1 MSDARYPEA
10 TVRGLHVGPYE
21 LQVELGRGGMG
32 RVYRA
37 RHDAS
42 QVDVALKTV
51 ASPAATRGHL
61 ARRLLEEVRVVAQLR
76 HPGVVEIL
84 DVGRLDATS
93 GPALAASEG
102 APFIVMELAA
112 GGSLAALRHRLTFDG
127 LQVVADRM
135 LLALGHAHAHGILHC
150 DVKLANI
157 LRAGPGSSLDELR
170 LADFGVAAFYG
181 GPERPR
187 FKGGTRAY
195 MPPEQ
200 LAGDVRLMGPWSDL
214 FSLAK
219 ALTELLEP
227 GAAVPPAFSRW
238 VATCLS
244 AHWRRRFP
252 CAADA
257 RSAFLALCDDGQRVS
272 WQLDA
277 LGGARATSTSETTD
291 DTTEPSAPLSLPAV
305 EAGPALVRAPWPTS
319 EQALTTASERVFI
332 GDAMSSLAALRPPP
346 MLGRQREQRALWRSL
361 ASAARTHGPT
371 FVSVE
376 GAAGM
381 GTTRLA
387 DWLLERASE
396 LGAAHGLR
404 AEDWHEGGALAKMV
418 RRDLRAEGLAGTRL
432 REHVAAMAPKAPRD
446 LSRLVDPSTTVA
458 DADAAA
464 LVADYLTMLSDDRPL
479 VLVLD
484 DAGGSAEAQALVM
497 ELTRRRCGA
506 MAVVVTGQ
514 EVSSGGRVAG
524 QELGC
529 FERVQLEPLPDVAQ
543 VKLIQSLCRL
553 DAPTALAIASRTG
566 GNPGYA
572 VQLVTYWLE
581 EGHLRADS
589 TTARVEDLPLPE
601 GMHEIAQ
608 RRLAGLLRR
617 AAPGVRE
624 AIELAASGG
633 PRVHRVRW
641 VAACEAAGL
650 TREHCA
656 TAERLLIDGGQ
667 LRRASVERQLALGH
681 WRFERPAFREAV
693 IAAMDS
699 RRHRWHRIHASL
711 AASPHERGLQLFE
724 AGTYSEA
731 FEALVEG
738 ASAQWAS
745 GAHPRAQ
752 RLLEV
757 ARDAFE
763 RGDIPDDHPL
773 RGRFLILRGR
783 SELAVGS
790 PTDAGRLAEQA
801 IQWGRRRRRVA
812 DELEAQLLAAEIS
825 ARGGDFEGAA
835 FSLEGAQQRA
845 EAQQL
850 ESFWAE
856 AFRAWVEVA
865 IHLPGTASAVE
876 HAIEDAMARPAVR
889 ARAEVEGSL
898 LLSRGQLYLHIGD
911 LDGAERDGRN
921 SLDKLPARSMTAVR
935 AGWFLGRV
943 ARERDQLDVAR
954 GRLEQALVELQ
965 ALGAEPTVL
974 WSCRADI
981 ALVHNRGGNY
991 ARTRNLI
998 EAAPSWFD
1006 RRGAQP
1012 MASLARL
1019 ILLPTFAAFGEWER
1033 WDQAFDAAVR
1043 VGHVLPDAVF
1053 EAERAGDEALAM
1065 GERGRALAAY
1075 SFADQRLFRLG
1086 RREALERVLAKRRAL
1101 EPSSA

>member
-1 MSDARYPEA
+1 MSDARHQEA
-10 TVRGLHVGPYE
+10 TVKGLRVGPYE

-112 GGSLAALRHRLTFDG
+112 SGSLAALRHRLSFDE

-157 LRAGPGSSLDELR
+157 LRAGPGSTLDELR

-181 GPERPR
+181 GAERPR

-214 FSLAK
+214 FALAK
-219 ALTELLEP
+219 ALTELLVP

-257 RSAFLALCDDGQRVS
+257 RAAFLALCDDGERVP
-272 WQLDA
+272 WRLDA
-277 LGGARATSTSETTD
+277 LGRAGATSTSETTD
-291 DTTEPSAPLSLPAV
+291 DTTEPSAPLSLPAID
-305 EAGPALVRAPWPTS
+305 AGPALARAPWPTS
-319 EQALTTASERVFI
+319 EQALTTASERVFM

-346 MLGRQREQRALWRSL
+346 LLGRQREQRALWASL
-361 ASAARTHGPT
+361 ASATRTHGPT

-381 GTTRLA
+381 GKTRLA

-396 LGAAHGLR
+396 LGAARGLR

-418 RRDLRAEGLAGTRL
+418 RRDLRAGGLVGPRL
-432 REHVAAMAPKAPRD
+432 REHVAAMVPKAPRE
-446 LSRLVDPSTTVA
+446 LLRLIDPSTTVA

-464 LVADYLTMLSDDRPL
+464 LVADYLAMLSEERPL

-484 DAGGSAEAQALVM
+484 DADGSAEAQALVM
-497 ELTRRRCGA
+497 ELTRRRGA
-506 MAVVVTGQ
+506 MAVVLTGQ
-514 EVSSGGRVAG
+514 EVSPEGRVAG
-524 QELGC
+524 QEVGR
-529 FERVQLEPLPDVAQ
+529 FERVLLEPLPDVAQ

-553 DAPTALAIASRTG
+553 DAPTALAIASRMG
-566 GNPGYA
+566 GNPGHA

-581 EGHLRADS
+581 EGHLRADA

-617 AAPGVRE
+617 APPGVGE

-656 TAERLLIDGGQ
+656 TAERLLVDGGQ
-667 LRRASVERQLALGH
+667 LRRGSVERQLALGH

-693 IAAMDS
+693 IAAMGS

-711 AASPHERGLQLFE
+711 ASSLDERGLQLFE
-724 AGTYSEA
+724 AGAYPEA

-738 ASAQWAS
+738 ASALWAS

-763 RGDIPDDHPL
+763 SGDIPDEHPL

-790 PTDAGRLAEQA
+790 PADAGLLAEQA

-825 ARGGDFEGAA
+825 SRGGDFEGAA
-835 FSLEGAQQRA
+835 FSLEEAQQRA

-856 AFRAWVEVA
+856 AFRAWIEVA

-898 LLSRGQLYLHIGD
+898 LLSRGQLYLHIGA

-921 SLDKLPARSMTAVR
+921 SLDKLPARTMTAVR

-943 ARERDQLDVAR
+943 ARERDQLDVALA
-954 GRLEQALVELQ
+954 RLEQALVELQ
-965 ALGAEPTVL
+965 ALGTEPTVL
-974 WSCRADI
+974 WSCRADL

-1019 ILLPTFAAFGEWER
+1019 ILMPTFAAFGEWER
-1033 WDQAFDAAVR
+1033 WDQTFDAAVR

-1053 EAERAGDEALAM
+1053 EAERAGDEALAA
-1065 GERGRALAAY
+1065 GERARALAAY
-1075 SFADQRLFRLG
+1075 SFADQHLFRLG

-1101 EPSSA
+1101 ETSLV

>member
-1 MSDARYPEA
+1 MSDSRRQEA
-10 TVRGLHVGPYE
+10 TVKGLRVGPYE

-37 RHDAS
+37 RHAAR

-51 ASPAATRGHL
+51 ASPAATSGHL

-93 GPALAASEG
+93 GPALAAFEG
-102 APFIVMELAA
+102 APYIVMELAA
-112 GGSLAALRHRLTFDG
+112 GGSLAAFRHRLTFEE
-127 LQVVADRM
+127 LRVVADRM

-181 GPERPR
+181 GPERPK

-219 ALTELLEP
+219 VLTELLVP
-227 GAAVPPAFSRW
+227 GTAVPPAFSRW
-238 VATCLS
+238 VAICLS

-257 RSAFLALCDDGQRVS
+257 RSAFLEACDGGERVP
-272 WQLDA
+272 WKLDA
-277 LGGARATSTSETTD
+277 LGGAGATSTSVTTD
-291 DTTEPSAPLSLPAV
+291 DTAEPIAPLSLPAI
-305 EAGPALVRAPWPTS
+305 EPCPALARAPWPTS
-319 EQALTTASERVFI
+319 EHALATASERVFI

-346 MLGRQREQRALWRSL
+346 LLGRQREQRVLWRSL
-361 ASAARTHGPT
+361 ASAAEAQEPMVVT
-371 FVSVE
+371 VE
-376 GAAGM
+376 GAVGM
-381 GTTRLA
+381 GKTRLA
-387 DWLLERASE
+387 DWLLARASE
-396 LGAAHGLR
+396 LGAARGLR
-404 AEDWHEGGALAKMV
+404 AEDCHEEGALARMV
-418 RRDLRAEGLAGTRL
+418 RRDLRAVGLVGPRL
-432 REHVAAMAPKAPRD
+432 REHLAAMAPKAPRD
-446 LSRLVDPSTTVA
+446 LARLIDPSTRVA

-464 LVADYLTMLSDDRPL
+464 LVANYLTMLSEDRPV

-484 DAGGSAEAQALVM
+484 DAVGSAEAQALVM
-497 ELTRRRCGA
+497 ELERRRCGA

-514 EVSSGGRVAG
+514 ESSPEGLAS
-524 QELGC
+524 QEENDR
-529 FERVQLEPLPDVAQ
+529 FERIHLEPLSEVEQ
-543 VKLIQSLCRL
+543 VQLIQSMCRL

-566 GNPGYA
+566 GNPGHA
-572 VQLVTYWLE
+572 VQLVTYWLD
-581 EGHLRADS
+581 EGHLRVDA

-617 AAPGVRE
+617 APPGVQE
-624 AIELAASGG
+624 ALELAASGG

-650 TREHCA
+650 SREHCA
-656 TAERLLIDGGQ
+656 TAERMLVDGGQ
-667 LRRASVERQLALGH
+667 LRRSSVERQLALGN

-693 IAAMDS
+693 VAAMGS
-699 RRHRWHRIHASL
+699 RRRRWHRIHASL
-711 AASPHERGLQLFE
+711 ASSPDERGLQLFE
-724 AGTYSEA
+724 AGTHAEA

-763 RGDIPDDHPL
+763 RGAISDEHPL
-773 RGRFLILRGR
+773 RGRFLLLCGH

-790 PTDAGRLAEQA
+790 PADAGLFAEQA
-801 IQWGRRRRRVA
+801 IQWGRRHRQA
-812 DELEAQLLAAEIS
+812 AAELEAQLLAAEIS
-825 ARGGDFEGAA
+825 ARGGDFESAA
-835 FSLEGAQQRA
+835 FCLEGVQQRA

-850 ESFWAE
+850 GSLWVD
-856 AFRAWVEVA
+856 AFRAWVEVS
-865 IHLPGTASAVE
+865 ILLPGTARAVE
-876 HAIEDAMARPAVR
+876 HAIEDALARPAVR
-889 ARAEVEGSL
+889 ARDEMAGSL
-898 LLSRGQLYLHIGD
+898 LLSRGLLYLHTGD
-911 LDGAERDGRN
+911 LDRAEEDGKN
-921 SLDKLPARSMTAVR
+921 SLDKLPSNTMTAVR
-935 AGWFLGRV
+935 AAWFLGRV
-943 ARERDQLDVAR
+943 ARERDHLDLALH
-954 GRLEQALVELQ
+954 RLEEALVELQ
-965 ALGAEPTVL
+965 ALGAEPRVL

-991 ARTRNLI
+991 ARTRSLI

-1012 MASLARL
+1012 MAGLVRF

-1033 WDQAFDAAVR
+1033 WDQAFDAATCL
-1043 VGHVLPDAVF
+1043 GHVLPDAVV
-1053 EAERAGDEALAM
+1053 EAERAGDEAALV
-1065 GERGRALAAY
+1065 GQRERALAAY
-1075 SFADQRLFRLG
+1075 AFADQQLFRLG

-1101 EPSSA
+1101 E